1 MRRVVADHMDYASAD
16 ESVIGPRASAI
27 SMSWW
32 ADQADVILKVEA
44 TSVGGRTS
52 EVMAR
57 LTGISNPNTPIGK
70 LNRQHLQ
77 RLRGLDT
84 QPYLSAGV
92 LSGPSPGQV
101 TALVDTGSALTIVSE
116 EFCRVFGLPICAY
129 TASFVTADGR
139 QSGRIIGKVDFTL

>member
-70 LNRQHLQ
+70 LSRQHLQ

-84 QPYLSAGV
+84 
-92 LSGPSPGQV
+92 
-101 TALVDTGSALTIVSE
+101 
-116 EFCRVFGLPICAY
+116 
-129 TASFVTADGR
+129 
-139 QSGRIIGKVDFTL
+139 